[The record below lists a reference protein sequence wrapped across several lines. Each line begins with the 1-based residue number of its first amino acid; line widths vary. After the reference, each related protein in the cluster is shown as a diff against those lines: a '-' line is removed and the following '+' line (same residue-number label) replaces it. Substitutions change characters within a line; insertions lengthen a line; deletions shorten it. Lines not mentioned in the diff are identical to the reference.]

1 MLNKTICIYSE
12 EESNENL
19 KMNNL
24 KIKLDPTCSY
34 LEKVCRVLNPLGKS
48 REDSIE
54 IISL

>member
-12 EESNENL
+12 EDSNKNL
-19 KMNNL
+19 KMNL

-48 REDSIE
+48 REDSADIL
-54 IISL
+54 SL

>member
-12 EESNENL
+12 EDSNKNL
-19 KMNNL
+19 KMKNL

-48 REDSIE
+48 TEDSAD